1 MKVLTIQTA
10 FIGDVI
16 LTLPLVQVLKREMP
30 GAVVDF
36 MCIPST
42 NEILSNNPYINEV
55 LVYDKRN
62 SGMKGIRSIVKE
74 IKKRNYD
81 IIITPHRSFRTSL
94 ICFMSGVKKTISFDI
109 SAMSLLYK
117 KAVLYVGYEH
127 EIKRNLHLL
136 EPLGI
141 KEDQIIPPEL
151 FPSADD
157 KKKVDELMDVF
168 ELIGKK
174 FVCIAPGSI
183 WFTKRYPKE
192 KYANVVKML
201 EEKGIPVVLIGG
213 EKDKEI
219 GDYIHGKS
227 KKENVFNVTGKLSLL
242 ESAEMIRRAD
252 VLLTNDSAPLH
263 IANAMGTRVIAI
275 FGATVPEFGFYPYGD
290 GDVIFETKGLKC
302 RPCSIHGGYKC
313 PIGTFDC
320 MMRIEEGDVAGKIEE
335 II

>member
-1 MKVLTIQTA
+1 MKVLVIQTA

-16 LTLPLVQVLKREMP
+16 LTLPIVQVLKREMP
-30 GAVVDF
+30 NVVVDF

-42 NEILSNNPYINEV
+42 KEILSNNPYINEV

-62 SGMKGIRSIVKE
+62 TGMKGMREIVKE

-81 IIITPHRSFRTSL
+81 VIISPHRSFRTSL
-94 ICFMSGVKKTISFDI
+94 ICFMSGVKQTISFDI
-109 SAMSLLYK
+109 SALSLLYK
-117 KAVLYVGYEH
+117 KAILYVGNEH

-136 EPLGI
+136 EPLDI
-141 KEDQIIPPEL
+141 TESKIIPPEL
-151 FPSADD
+151 FPSDDD
-157 KKKVDELMDVF
+157 KKKVDELLDVF
-168 ELIGKK
+168 DLEGKK

-192 KYANVVKML
+192 KFANVVNML
-201 EEKGIPVVLIGG
+201 EEKGIAVVLIGG

-219 GDYIHGKS
+219 GEYIYGKS
-227 KKENVFNVTGKLSLL
+227 KKDNVFNVIGKLSLL
-242 ESAEMIRRAD
+242 ESAEMIRRAE

-263 IANAMGTRVIAI
+263 MANAMGTRVIAI

-302 RPCSIHGGYKC
+302 RPCSIHGGNKC
-313 PIGTFDC
+313 PIGTFEC
-320 MMRIEEGDVAGKIEE
+320 MMRIDEKDVAGKVEE
-335 II
+335 VI